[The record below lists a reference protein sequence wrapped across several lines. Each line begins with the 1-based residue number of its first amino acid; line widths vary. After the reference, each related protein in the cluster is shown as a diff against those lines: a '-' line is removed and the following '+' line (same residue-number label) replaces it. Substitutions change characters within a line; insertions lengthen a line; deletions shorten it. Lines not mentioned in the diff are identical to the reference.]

1 MPVKR
6 CLQCGQPIDFIMEHG
21 RGRWLAV
28 DPQPVSY
35 TPAGGPNTIVTPDGR
50 ITYGKVSRSGRM
62 EGYLPHWKT
71 WPHRNWIGKE
81 EV

>member
-1 MPVKR
+1 MPEKR
-6 CLQCGQPIDFIMEHG
+6 CLQCGQAIVFIPEKG
-21 RGRWLAV
+21 RNRLMAV
-28 DPQPVSY
+28 DPKPVWY
-35 TPAGGPNTIVTPDGR
+35 TPSGGPNTIVTPDGR

-71 WPHRNWIGKE
+71 CPHRNWIGKE